1 MISYV
6 VPVYNEEESLQPF
19 YKELKKVILKSK
31 EVCEIVF
38 IDDGSTDSSLNL
50 LKEISKK
57 DKTIRIFSFRKNQG
71 KAEALTLGFQK
82 AKGEFVVTLD
92 ADLQDR
98 PSEINKLLKLIK
110 QDKWDVVSG
119 WRYKRKDSQRKVISS
134 KFFNYLARNFWGL
147 QLHDYNC
154 GLKAYTSDCAKSLK
168 LYGGFHRFIPLL
180 AYQEGFQV
188 TEVAIEHDKRK
199 FGISKFGFSKVWKD
213 LPDIFTMLFLYK
225 YSKRP
230 MHFFGMLGGAI
241 FIIGLGILIYLSI
254 MHFIGYTIGD
264 RPLLTYGMLF
274 LLAGLQSFLTGFLA
288 DLIINTSAK
297 EITHHPLRFST
308 DA

>member
-6 VPVYNEEESLQPF
+6 VPVFNEQESLTPF
-19 YKELKKVILKSK
+19 YKELKNTIMKFKEKS
-31 EVCEIVF
+31 EIIFV
-38 IDDGSTDSSLNL
+38 DDGSTDFSLKL
-50 LKEISKK
+50 LKDLAKK
-57 DKTIRIFSFRKNQG
+57 DKTIRVFSFRKNQG
-71 KAEALTLGFQK
+71 KAEALTLGFQRAGGK
-82 AKGEFVVTLD
+82 YIVTLD

-98 PSEINKLLKLIK
+98 PTEINKLLKVING
-110 QDKWDVVSG
+110 QWDMVSG
-119 WRYKRKDSQRKVISS
+119 WRYKRQDSTRKVISS

-154 GLKAYTSDCAKSLK
+154 GLKAYTAECAKSLR

-180 AYQEGFQV
+180 AHQEGFQV
-188 TEVAIEHDKRK
+188 TEVPIEHDKRK
-199 FGISKFGFSKVWKD
+199 YGKSKFGFSKVWKD

-230 MHFFGMLGGAI
+230 MHFFGILGGII
-241 FIIGLGILIYLSI
+241 FLIGLLILIYLAVV
-254 MHFIGYTIGD
+254 HFIGYSIGD
-264 RPLLTYGMLF
+264 RPLLLYGMLF
-274 LLAGLQSFLTGFLA
+274 MIAGLQSFLTGFLA

-308 DA
+308 DAR